1 MISVE
6 GDRSALPEQ
15 DRVAL
20 FEQIALPH
28 LDAAYRLARWLTRDE
43 HDAQDVLQEA
53 YLRAFKYFDAFAGGS
68 ARAWLLSIVRNSYYT
83 LNDKRLP
90 SSDSPVEELDVLIAD
105 GSEVPFGAE
114 RPSQEAARVIAGRRE
129 PEPDATSERAAER
142 ELVDRAIANLPD
154 EFREVLVLRE
164 IEEFSYKEIAQV
176 ASIPIGTVMSR
187 LSRARSLLRTALG
200 ESILEEQSP

>member
-1 MISVE
+1 MISAE
-6 GDRSALPEQ
+6 GDRSTLPER

-28 LDAAYRLARWLTRDE
+28 LDAAYRLARWLTRDD
-43 HDAQDVLQEA
+43 HDAQDVMQEA
-53 YLRAFKYFDAFAGGS
+53 YLRAFKYFDAFAGGN

-90 SSDSPVEELDVLIAD
+90 SSDSPVDEMDVLVAD
-105 GSEVPFGAE
+105 GS
-114 RPSQEAARVIAGRRE
+114 PSVIAGRRE
-129 PEPDATSERAAER
+129 PDPDATSQRAAER
-142 ELVDRAIANLPD
+142 ELVDRAIAGLPD

-164 IEEFSYKEIAQV
+164 IEELSYKEIAQV
-176 ASIPIGTVMSR
+176 ANIPIGTVMSR

-200 ESILEEQSP
+200 EHILEEQSS